1 MNRNEQPIWV
11 FGIIPAAG
19 LSRRMGT
26 PKQLLP
32 IDGRP
37 MLQVVLDH
45 LCAAALEGV
54 VVVTRSEI
62 LAAWKPEPQPRVQF
76 AINDNDDSQMIDSVL
91 LGIERLRARYEM
103 KEEDGLLVC
112 PGDNPRIGRPVVEA
126 CVTAYRRHVGGIIR
140 AVHRGRRGHPIIIP
154 CGRAD
159 ELPRL
164 AQSGGL
170 DQLPRQHPALVTE
183 VACDEPGVAQD
194 VDTPTDYTNQL
205 RDTGDDTE

>member
-1 MNRNEQPIWV
+1 M

-37 MLQVVLDH
+37 MLQLVLDH
-45 LCAAALEGV
+45 LCAAALDGV

-76 AINDNDDSQMIDSVL
+76 AINDNDDSEMIDSVL
-91 LGIERLRARYEM
+91 LGVERLRTRYEL
-103 KEEDGLLVC
+103 KKEDGLLVC

-126 CVTAYRRHVGGIIR
+126 CVAAYRRHVGRVIR
-140 AVHRGRRGHPIIIP
+140 AVHRGRPGHPIIIP
-154 CGRAD
+154 YGLAD

-170 DQLPRQHPALVTE
+170 DQLPRQHPELVTE
-183 VACDEPGVAQD
+183 VAGDEPGIVQD
-194 VDTPTDYTNQL
+194 VDTPADYANQL
-205 RDTGDDTE
+205 RHTGDDTE